1 MCLNVHCLR
10 FSVFILVGYGSSI
23 RQIMLNLLDLDMI
36 TSQYAYFTFEITP
49 ENCKGNDGRDEDAC
63 KAFEGLMDIANYIP
77 ETQEYHTF
85 ENKVRQKMPEFAG
98 LGYHMEPNDK
108 VRGTLLYILE
118 ISLREGSSH
127 IKKDKGTRGTF

>member
-1 MCLNVHCLR
+1 
-10 FSVFILVGYGSSI
+10 
-23 RQIMLNLLDLDMI
+23 MLNLLDLDMI

-49 ENCKGNDGRDEDAC
+49 ESCKGNDGRDEDAC

-98 LGYHMEPNDK
+98 LGYHMEPDDK
-108 VRGTLLYILE
+108 VRVHSYISSKYPLE
-118 ISLREGSSH
+118 
-127 IKKDKGTRGTF
+127 RGAPI